1 MKDGSNP
8 WWAAYQVTNAKN
20 PINGMSLSVDGGT
33 TWLEMVGPEEPA
45 PSGFWFMKPS
55 NLILNNEMENYKIR
69 VESDT
74 GDIVVNMVG
83 VVASSET
90 DSGTNNGGGVDC
102 GGQGGSGS
110 EGPEISTPS
119 TTQESAGTP
128 EGTSGVTPEGT
139 LGVTE
144 GPVGSCEEL
153 IVDKNGWTG
162 NWQGKLK
169 FLLSSDVSDYTIT
182 FTTDVPVTSLNFWE
196 GQLTG
201 SATSFTL
208 QSPSYFAGKKEGE
221 YLEHGFQLSYSGN
234 TEPKFTS
241 ITFNG
246 VDLCSGGSPGGAT
259 EVTQNPTGGATN
271 PGTSG
276 SGFATE
282 GPSGGCLKDK
292 IYYDHGEVTAYG
304 NNPTGGH
311 CGFTELP
318 SAEARK
324 HFVAISSQ
332 DAEGWRDGLYCGSC
346 VRLRYTDGHV
356 SQIIFTFSYFILQE
370 LIGYIH
376 DSCPSCPKYH
386 WDLSDYMYLNLTNEQ
401 SVGKVYH
408 DNN

>member
-1 MKDGSNP
+1 M
-8 WWAAYQVTNAKN
+8 
-20 PINGMSLSVDGGT
+20 
-33 TWLEMVGPEEPA
+33 
-45 PSGFWFMKPS
+45 
-55 NLILNNEMENYKIR
+55 
-69 VESDT
+69 
-74 GDIVVNMVG
+74 
-83 VVASSET
+83 
-90 DSGTNNGGGVDC
+90 
-102 GGQGGSGS
+102 
-110 EGPEISTPS
+110 
-119 TTQESAGTP
+119 
-128 EGTSGVTPEGT
+128 
-139 LGVTE
+139 
-144 GPVGSCEEL
+144 
-153 IVDKNGWTG
+153 DKNGWTG

-169 FLLSSDVSDYTIT
+169 ILLSSDVSDYTIT
-182 FTTDVPVTSLNFWE
+182 FTTDLPVTNLNFWE

-271 PGTSG
+271 PGTG
-276 SGFATE
+276 GPGVATG

-356 SQIIFTFSYFILQE
+356 SQIIFTFAFFYLA
-370 LIGYIH
+370 GTDWIH
-376 DSCPSCPKYH
+376 P
-386 WDLSDYMYLNLTNEQ
+386 
-401 SVGKVYH
+401 
-408 DNN
+408 

>member
-1 MKDGSNP
+1 MAQRQQQLNWTQLSCNRTCECVTCP
-8 WWAAYQVTNAKN
+8 IQRSSWWPFSIQCQSCSIFHPDPTVLFRLFFHFFCLFTK
-20 PINGMSLSVDGGT
+20 IT
-33 TWLEMVGPEEPA
+33 
-45 PSGFWFMKPS
+45 
-55 NLILNNEMENYKIR
+55 LILNYL
-69 VESDT
+69 SD
-74 GDIVVNMVG
+74 
-83 VVASSET
+83 ASFL
-90 DSGTNNGGGVDC
+90 D
-102 GGQGGSGS
+102 QLWF
-110 EGPEISTPS
+110 I
-119 TTQESAGTP
+119 
-128 EGTSGVTPEGT
+128 
-139 LGVTE
+139 L
-144 GPVGSCEEL
+144 GSCEDL

-169 FLLSSDVSDYTIT
+169 ILLSSDVSDYTIT
-182 FTTDVPVTSLNFWE
+182 FTTDLPVTNLNFWE

-276 SGFATE
+276 SGVATG

-356 SQIIFTFSYFILQE
+356 SQIIFTFSFFILQE

-401 SVGKVYH
+401 SVGKVYY